1 MSVIENQEI
10 GPLTKK
16 LKNHDLI
23 VLGRVTNGI
32 AYNWPLDA
40 FEKDCL
46 ESINALI
53 QTLKNYNNVK
63 GDE

>member
-16 LKNHDLI
+16 LKNH
-23 VLGRVTNGI
+23 
-32 AYNWPLDA
+32 
-40 FEKDCL
+40 E
-46 ESINALI
+46 I